1 MDVSFVTVKYI
12 YNKILKL
19 AIIAISASFIG
30 MGFASASLAQQS
42 VMEIEILVNDEPI
55 SSYDI
60 DQRLLLVI
68 AASGGVTSQDEL
80 DKVREQVTKA
90 MIDERLQLQEARIE
104 FDFTIPDEDMEGYF
118 VRRAQSMG
126 QTPDQLAGAL
136 ISIGS
141 NKKTMIEQMR
151 AEVVW
156 EQIVGGRLGQFVAV
170 TDEEV
175 EAIIQR
181 MHDNKGKFEF
191 RIAEIEM
198 LVSNS
203 SQDAAVKTAAERLIE
218 QIKDDTGRFPDIAR
232 QISASPS
239 SANGGD
245 LGWISEADFTPET
258 LKILL
263 EVGIGGLTSPL
274 KTPGGYRIL
283 AVQDRRKILSI
294 DPLDTRVMLNQFM
307 LKKPNSENE
316 SAVKKFKDA
325 ALALGKNPLNCE
337 DLASKVSDFGADPNT
352 SIGAVR
358 YRDLPEIV
366 REPVENAEIGVPSDV
381 IAMEDGL
388 HVLVVCDRQ
397 EPVVQEPDF
406 DQIYAQVEGQRL
418 AMMGRRYLRD
428 LRRDAI
434 IDRR

>member
-1 MDVSFVTVKYI
+1 MDVGFVTVKYI
-12 YNKILKL
+12 YNETLKL
-19 AIIAISASFIG
+19 AIIAISSSLIAL
-30 MGFASASLAQQS
+30 GFASASFAQQS

-60 DQRLLLVI
+60 DQRLRLVI
-68 AASGGVTSQDEL
+68 AASGGVSSQDEL
-80 DKVREQVTKA
+80 DKVREQVTTA

-104 FDFTIPDEDMEGYF
+104 FDFTIPDEEMEGYF

-126 QTPDQLAGAL
+126 QTPDQLATAL

-141 NKKTMIEQMR
+141 SKKTMIEQMR

-203 SQDAAVKTAAERLIE
+203 SQDAAVKAAAEKLVE
-218 QIKDDTGRFPDIAR
+218 QIKDNAGRFPDIAR

-245 LGWISEADFTPET
+245 LGWVSEADLTQKT
-258 LKILL
+258 KNILL

-294 DPLDTRVMLNQFM
+294 DPLDTQVMLNQFM
-307 LKKPNSENE
+307 LKKPQSDNE
-316 SAVKKFKDA
+316 SDVKKFRDA
-325 ALALGKNPLNCE
+325 ALALGKNPLKCE

-358 YRDLPEIV
+358 YRDLPDLV
-366 REPVENAEIGVPSDV
+366 REPVENALIGVPSDV
-381 IAMEDGL
+381 VSMEDGL
-388 HVLVVCDRQ
+388 HVLIVCDRQ
-397 EPVVQEPDF
+397 DPVVQEPNF
-406 DQIYAQVEGQRL
+406 DQIYSQIEGQRL

>member
-1 MDVSFVTVKYI
+1 MGVGFVTVKYI
-12 YNKILKL
+12 YTNTRKIVTTL
-19 AIIAISASFIG
+19 ISTFLIG
-30 MGFASASLAQQS
+30 MCFATGSLAQQS

-60 DQRLLLVI
+60 DQRLRLVI
-68 AASGGVTSQDEL
+68 AASGGVNSQEEL
-80 DKVREQVTKA
+80 DKVREQVISA
-90 MIDERLQLQEARIE
+90 MIDERLQLQEALIE
-104 FDFTIPDEDMEGYF
+104 FDFTIPDEEMEGYF

-126 QTPDQLAGAL
+126 QTPDQLGSAL

-141 NKKTMIEQMR
+141 SKRTMIEQMR

-181 MHDNKGKFEF
+181 MHENKGKFEF
-191 RIAEIEM
+191 RLAEIEM
-198 LVSNS
+198 LVANS
-203 SQDAAVKTAAERLIE
+203 SQDASVKAAAEKLLT
-218 QIKDDTGRFPDIAR
+218 QIKGNESRFPDIAR
-232 QISASPS
+232 QLSSSPT

-245 LGWISEADFTPET
+245 LGWVSEADLTEET
-258 LKILL
+258 LGILL
-263 EVGIGGLTSPL
+263 QVGIGGITPPI

-294 DPLDTRVMLNQFM
+294 DPLDTQVILSQFM
-307 LKKPNSENE
+307 LKKTKADNE
-316 SAVKKFKDA
+316 ADAKKFNDA
-325 ALALGKNPLNCE
+325 ALSLGKKPISCE
-337 DLASKVSDFGADPNT
+337 SLASRVSEFGAEPNT
-352 SIGAVR
+352 QIGAVR

-366 REPVENAEIGVPSDV
+366 RVPVEKAEIGVPTDV
-381 IAMEDGL
+381 VTMEDGL
-388 HVLVVCDRQ
+388 HVLIVCGRKDP
-397 EPVVQEPDF
+397 EVQEPDF
-406 DQIYAQVEGQRL
+406 DQIYAQIEGQRL

>member
-1 MDVSFVTVKYI
+1 MGVGFVTVKYI

-19 AIIAISASFIG
+19 MIVTISTSLIG
-30 MGFASASLAQQS
+30 MGFASVSYAQQS

-60 DQRLLLVI
+60 DQRLRLVI
-68 AASGGVTSQDEL
+68 AASGGVSSQDEL
-80 DKVREQVTKA
+80 DKVREQITKA

-104 FDFTIPDEDMEGYF
+104 FDFTIPDEEMEDYF

-126 QTPDQLAGAL
+126 QTPEQLAAAL
-136 ISIGS
+136 LNIGS
-141 NKKTMIEQMR
+141 SKKTMIEQMR

-175 EAIIQR
+175 EAIIKR

-203 SQDAAVKTAAERLIE
+203 SQDAAVKAAAEKLVE
-218 QIKDDTGRFPDIAR
+218 QIKGNTGRFPDIAR

-245 LGWISEADFTPET
+245 LGWVSEADLTQET
-258 LKILL
+258 KDILL
-263 EVGIGGLTSPL
+263 EVGIGGLTSPI

-294 DPLDTRVMLNQFM
+294 DPLDTQIMLNQFM
-307 LKKPNSENE
+307 LKKPRSDNE
-316 SAVKKFKDA
+316 VDAKKFKDA
-325 ALALGKNPLNCE
+325 ALALGKAPLNCE
-337 DLASKVSDFGADPNT
+337 DLASKVSDFGAEPST
-352 SIGAVR
+352 TIGAVR
-358 YRDLPEIV
+358 YRDLPDVV
-366 REPVENAEIGVPSDV
+366 RTPVEKALIGVPTDV
-381 IAMEDGL
+381 ITMEDGL

-397 EPVVQEPDF
+397 DPVVQEPDF
-406 DQIYAQVEGQRL
+406 DQIYSQIEGQRL

>member
-1 MDVSFVTVKYI
+1 MDVGFVTVKYI
-12 YNKILKL
+12 YNRILKL

-30 MGFASASLAQQS
+30 MGFASGSFAQQT

-60 DQRLLLVI
+60 DQRLRLVI
-68 AASGGVTSQDEL
+68 AASGGVSSQSEL
-80 DKVREQVTKA
+80 DKVREQVTTA

-104 FDFTIPDEDMEGYF
+104 FDFTIPDEEMESYF

-126 QTPDQLAGAL
+126 QTPEQLAEAL
-136 ISIGS
+136 INIGS
-141 NKKTMIEQMR
+141 SKKTMIEQMR

-181 MHDNKGKFEF
+181 MYDNKGKFEF

-203 SQDAAVKTAAERLIE
+203 SQDAAVKAAAVKLVQ
-218 QIKDDTGRFPDIAR
+218 QIKDNTGKFPDIAR

-245 LGWISEADFTPET
+245 LGWVSEADLTQET
-258 LKILL
+258 IDILL
-263 EVGIGGLTSPL
+263 DVGIGGLTSPL

-294 DPLDTRVMLNQFM
+294 DPLDTQVVLNQFM
-307 LKKPNSENE
+307 LKKPKSDNE
-316 SAVKKFKDA
+316 ADAKKFRNA
-325 ALALGKNPLNCE
+325 ALTLGKNPLNCE
-337 DLASKVSDFGADPNT
+337 DLASKVSDFGAEPNT

-358 YRDLPEIV
+358 YRDLPDVV
-366 REPVENAEIGVPSDV
+366 RVPVEKALIGVPTDV
-381 IAMEDGL
+381 VAMEDGL
-388 HVLVVCDRQ
+388 HVLIVCDRKD
-397 EPVVQEPDF
+397 PVIEEPDF
-406 DQIYAQVEGQRL
+406 DQIYYQIEGQRL